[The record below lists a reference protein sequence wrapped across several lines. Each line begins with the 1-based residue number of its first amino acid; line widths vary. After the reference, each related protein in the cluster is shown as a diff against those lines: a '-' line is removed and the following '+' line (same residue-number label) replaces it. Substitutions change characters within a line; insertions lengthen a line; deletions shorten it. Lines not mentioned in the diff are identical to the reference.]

1 MKERPIIFSGPMVR
15 AIIEGRKTQTRR
27 VVKWPNL
34 AMCSHVDRV
43 VTAPYYNH
51 GRKGEFVPL
60 NGQGGIAIFERSVP
74 CPYGVPGDRLWCRE
88 GAIYWTYADGRVGGC
103 TPVVYQDDE
112 QWDGALADSRKDPPY
127 TVTNDFGW
135 WKEQPPI
142 YMPRRF
148 SRLTL
153 EVVSVR
159 VERLQAI
166 SEADKLA
173 EGATPDV
180 PFGTLWK
187 KINIKPGIRWEDNP
201 WVWVVE
207 FKKLEAP

>member
-27 VVKWPNL
+27 VVESQPTVDPDGSLHFPWATFFPNG
-34 AMCSHVDRV
+34 HVHTWDRSGCGGENWMAQHHPNENKFEQALRR
-43 VTAPYYNH
+43 TPYAN
-51 GRKGEFVPL
+51 
-60 NGQGGIAIFERSVP
+60 P
-74 CPYGVPGDRLWCRE
+74 CPYGEPGDRL
-88 GAIYWTYADGRVGGC
+88 
-103 TPVVYQDDE
+103 VV
-112 QWDGALADSRKDPPY
+112 
-127 TVTNDFGW
+127 
-135 WKEQPPI
+135 KEAESNHI
-142 YMPRRF
+142 
-148 SRLTL
+148 TL

-180 PFGTLWK
+180 PFGTAWR